1 MLRVSTEVFYYSPP
15 CTQTP
20 IHKKKSLFENMP
32 GIRGNALRYN
42 FRWRFFFFMYICA
55 AGYECADRIECL
67 SIAIKS
73 HATLR
78 SVILPS
84 GRTSPLPERV
94 TEYFISRP
102 IRCFKENTSV
112 FLRDLFFSM
121 TPNTRYFFT
130 IGAQE
135 QYHRCI
141 SFVKHFS
148 PLRRSDFSLIGA

>member
-1 MLRVSTEVFYYSPP
+1 MF
-15 CTQTP
+15 
-20 IHKKKSLFENMP
+20 

-55 AGYECADRIECL
+55 AGYKCADRIECL
-67 SIAIKS
+67 SMVIKS

-84 GRTSPLPERV
+84 GRSSPLPERV
-94 TEYFISRP
+94 TEYFVSRP

-112 FLRDLFFSM
+112 FLRDLFFFDDTKRPILFHNRS
-121 TPNTRYFFT
+121 TGIVPS
-130 IGAQE
+130 
-135 QYHRCI
+135 I

-148 PLRRSDFSLIGA
+148 PLRRSDLSLIGA